1 MTVALFG
8 CPPRQSSAD
17 GFLTIEENVRRQK
30 RTWHDVAGD
39 HGKLMV
45 RPQNHKDH
53 KGRRTNTT
61 PCGATWAEQRDIH
74 PKSPTLLLDR
84 AFCYWFPFF
93 ESSRPQTNTI
103 PISWMPKRYD
113 LMSNMISAGI
123 CQDPMPPCRS
133 KGAC

>member
-1 MTVALFG
+1 M
-8 CPPRQSSAD
+8 
-17 GFLTIEENVRRQK
+17 RRQK

-103 PISWMPKRYD
+103 PNLLDAKKVRFDEQHDLGRNMPRPDAALSLKGGLLKVWLLRYHREVRFV
-113 LMSNMISAGI
+113 G
-123 CQDPMPPCRS
+123 
-133 KGAC
+133 